1 VYNLILLAARPP
13 DWTHE
18 RFIAW
23 WRGEHAELTV
33 RLPGLKRWLHTEVE
47 GALEPRSEGWDGVSI
62 LGFDSREA
70 LDAALASP
78 EWKAAV
84 DQVGDMRGRRIAV
97 LGPERAMVG

>member
-70 LDAALASP
+70 LDAALARP